1 MVSNVSVVLGT
12 VGMEK
17 QKRLTVTCRAP
28 VTKIRCAEVDG
39 ERPFTQ
45 LDVSTCNINIGNM
58 R

>member
-1 MVSNVSVVLGT
+1 MVSNVSVVLST
-12 VGMEK
+12 VGTEK

-45 LDVSTCNINIGNM
+45 LDVSDINIGNM